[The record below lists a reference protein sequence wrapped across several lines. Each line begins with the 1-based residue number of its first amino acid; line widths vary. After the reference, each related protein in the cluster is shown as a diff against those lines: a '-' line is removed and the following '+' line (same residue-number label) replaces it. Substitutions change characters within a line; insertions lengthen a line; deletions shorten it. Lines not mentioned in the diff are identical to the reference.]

1 MANRCEHSVTTD
13 RWVRSE
19 KENDTEFTG
28 FEKIGTM
35 GSPDPYFIGWL
46 NFKFGIRYNLK
57 N

>member
-1 MANRCEHSVTTD
+1 MANRCEHSVTND

-35 GSPDPYFIGWL
+35 GSSDPYFIGWL